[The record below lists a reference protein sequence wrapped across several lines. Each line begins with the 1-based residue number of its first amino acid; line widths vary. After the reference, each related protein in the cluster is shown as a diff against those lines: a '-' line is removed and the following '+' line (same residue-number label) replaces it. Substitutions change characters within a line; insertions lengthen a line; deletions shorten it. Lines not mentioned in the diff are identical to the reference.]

1 MYLNLLYGNLEYCT
15 ALSQINYK
23 IRILKHFLGVLFLF
37 TAEARENVL
46 AAMKEIQNVSC
57 VRFKDKEDGDKH
69 WIKLVKKS
77 G

>member
-1 MYLNLLYGNLEYCT
+1 MDYL
-15 ALSQINYK
+15 Q
-23 IRILKHFLGVLFLF
+23 IRIVNHFYDVSS

-46 AAMKEIQNVSC
+46 AAMKEIQNASC

-69 WIKLVKKS
+69 WIKMVNKS